1 MARIG
6 LGVAVALLVAILGCC
21 VHLIKNAPEPSISA
35 SAVRWFRRGAHW
47 RVPNSNHSMFY
58 VDSHPRQSPG
68 SPMTI
73 FLVHGFP
80 SSSYDYSLLFD
91 DLVSR
96 CGCRVVAIDHLGF
109 GFSDKPKSGYG
120 YSMKEQALN
129 MLAFLKAKGL
139 EDVHVV
145 AHDMGDTVLTEALS
159 ILEETGLS
167 GEGKVGGFK
176 SVTFTNGGMVFDKIG
191 LRLGQKILLSG
202 YGDKVVEHVPRVVLK
217 MFTRAQLKTI
227 WSPEANP
234 KIVNTETEEMLDLVE
249 YKEGNEIINK
259 LSSYLLERR
268 NPDNEKRWYG
278 TLGRIK
284 IPIRLCWG
292 DKDAVAPID
301 IPHELVKRARLQK
314 TEVQIMSGLGHF
326 AMLEDPRR
334 WMDTVLQ
341 DL

>member
-1 MARIG
+1 MMARTT
-6 LGVAVALLVAILGCC
+6 LALALFVVIVGCC
-21 VHLIKNAPEPSISA
+21 VHYLVSTANAPSISA
-35 SAVRWFRRGAHW
+35 SAVRWYRRGAHW
-47 RVPNSNHSMFY
+47 RLPNSNHSMFF
-58 VDSHPRQSPG
+58 VDSHPRESPV
-68 SPMTI
+68 SPMTML
-73 FLVHGFP
+73 LVHGFP

-120 YSMKEQALN
+120 YSMRDQALN

-167 GEGKVGGFK
+167 GEDSVGGFK
-176 SVTFTNGGMVFDKIG
+176 SATFTNGGMVFDKIG

-202 YGDKVVEHVPRVVLK
+202 YGDKVVEYVPRVVLK

-234 KIVNTETEEMLDLVE
+234 EIVRRETEEMLDLIE
-249 YKEGNEIINK
+249 YKEGNDIINK
-259 LSSYLLERR
+259 LSSYLLARR
-268 NPDNEKRWYG
+268 NPENEKVRGVNEATMILYVGSPTNPSIVSALVWDVG
-278 TLGRIK
+278 
-284 IPIRLCWG
+284 
-292 DKDAVAPID
+292 KD
-301 IPHELVKRARLQK
+301 
-314 TEVQIMSGLGHF
+314 
-326 AMLEDPRR
+326 
-334 WMDTVLQ
+334 
-341 DL
+341 